1 MWRLS
6 ESEMR
11 KKRSGY
17 FNDILS
23 NSTWEEGFL
32 SILNLDPSS
41 IFNGAI
47 MEASTKIR
55 HQLADG
61 ILLIPTIQVGTARVM
76 DFSVGLSKNANDSF
90 LIKNLLH
97 LK

>member
-1 MWRLS
+1 
-6 ESEMR
+6 
-11 KKRSGY
+11 
-17 FNDILS
+17 
-23 NSTWEEGFL
+23 
-32 SILNLDPSS
+32 
-41 IFNGAI
+41 